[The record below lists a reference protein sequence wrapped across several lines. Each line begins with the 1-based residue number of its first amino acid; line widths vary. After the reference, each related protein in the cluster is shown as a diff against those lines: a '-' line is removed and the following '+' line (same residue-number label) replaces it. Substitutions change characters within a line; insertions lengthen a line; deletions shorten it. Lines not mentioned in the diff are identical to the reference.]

1 LTPPVSGNLKRDIV
15 GVFLKTEIL
24 PDCHLGVWEITE
36 DFDSLY
42 SMVNLVAVEKAK
54 LDSFKNISRKVEW
67 LSVRALVKTM
77 IGKDTRILYNS
88 ENKPFVRGNTHN
100 ISISHS
106 NNLTAVLISK
116 DKRVGIDLEYMSGKI
131 GKVANKFLNANETIT
146 TDPELEKFH
155 MYLHWCAK
163 EALYKIL
170 DKQDINF
177 RDGITI
183 KPFSPEEHG
192 YMDGY
197 AMNGNGKEEF
207 ELEYLQHDN
216 YALVWCVKE

>member
-1 LTPPVSGNLKRDIV
+1 M
-15 GVFLKTEIL
+15 KTEIL

-42 SMVNLVAVEKAK
+42 SMVDLATVEKTK

-67 LSVRALVKTM
+67 LSVRALVKNM
-77 IGKDTRILYNS
+77 LGKDTRILYNS

-106 NNLTAVLISK
+106 KNLTAVLIST

-131 GKVANKFLNANETIT
+131 GKVADKFINDKERIT
-146 TDPELEKFH
+146 TDPTLKKYH
-155 MYLHWCAK
+155 LYLHWCAK
-163 EALYKIL
+163 EAMYKIC

-177 RDGITI
+177 RDGLTI
-183 KPFSPEEHG
+183 SRFSPDEHG
-192 YMDGY
+192 FMLGH
-197 AMNGNGKEEF
+197 AVNGSGEEDF

>member
-1 LTPPVSGNLKRDIV
+1 V

-42 SMVNLVAVEKAK
+42 SMVNLVDVEQVK
-54 LDSFKNISRKVEW
+54 LDSFKNISRKIEW

-131 GKVANKFLNANETIT
+131 GKVANKFINEHETIT
-146 TDPELEKFH
+146 TDPEKEKFH
-155 MYLHWCAK
+155 LYLHWCAK
-163 EALYKIL
+163 EAMYKIL

-183 KPFSPEEHG
+183 KPFTPEDHG

-197 AMNGNGKEEF
+197 AVNGNGKEEF

>member
-1 LTPPVSGNLKRDIV
+1 V

-36 DFDSLY
+36 DYDSLY
-42 SMVNLVAVEKAK
+42 GMVELATVEKAK

-67 LSVRALVKTM
+67 LSVRALVKNM
-77 IGKDTRILYNS
+77 LGKDTRILYNA

-106 NNLTAVLISK
+106 NNLTAVLICK
-116 DKRVGIDLEYMSGKI
+116 DKRVGIDLEFMSGKI
-131 GKVANKFLNANETIT
+131 SKVADKFINERESIT
-146 TDPELEKFH
+146 NDPEMKKYHL
-155 MYLHWCAK
+155 YLHWCAK
-163 EALYKIL
+163 EAMYKFC

-183 KPFSPEEHG
+183 SPFDPGEHG
-192 YMDGY
+192 FMNGMI
-197 AMNGNGKEEF
+197 MNGNGQEDL

-216 YALVWCVKE
+216 YALVWCVKK

>member
-1 LTPPVSGNLKRDIV
+1 M

-24 PDCHLGVWEITE
+24 PDCHLGVWEIIE
-36 DFDSLY
+36 DFDTLY
-42 SMVNLVAVEKAK
+42 GMVNLVAVEKAK
-54 LDSFKNISRKVEW
+54 LDSFKNISRKIEW

-77 IGKDTRILYNS
+77 LGKDTRILYNT
-88 ENKPFVRGNTHN
+88 ENKPFVKGNTHN

-106 NNLTAVLISK
+106 NNLTAVMISK

-131 GKVANKFLNANETIT
+131 SKVANKFINDREDIID
-146 TDPELEKFH
+146 DPDLSKFH
-155 MYLHWCAK
+155 LYLHWCAK
-163 EALYKIL
+163 EALYKIC

-183 KPFSPEEHG
+183 APFHPDEEHG
-192 YMDGY
+192 HMEGNVI
-197 AMNGNGKEEF
+197 NGNGEESF
-207 ELEYLQHDN
+207 EMEYLQHDN

>member
-1 LTPPVSGNLKRDIV
+1 M
-15 GVFLKTEIL
+15 
-24 PDCHLGVWEITE
+24 E

-42 SMVNLVAVEKAK
+42 SMVNLVAVEQAK
-54 LDSFKNISRKVEW
+54 LDSFKNISRKIEW

-77 IGKDTRILYNS
+77 LGKDTRILYNS

-106 NNLTAVLISK
+106 NKLTAVLISK
-116 DKRVGIDLEYMSGKI
+116 DKRVGIDLEFMSGKI
-131 GKVANKFLNANETIT
+131 SKVANKFINEKENIT
-146 TDPELEKFH
+146 EDPKLSKFH
-155 MYLHWCAK
+155 LYLHWCAK
-163 EALYKIL
+163 EALYKIC

-183 KPFSPEEHG
+183 APFTPAEDG
-192 YMDGY
+192 YMKGNVI
-197 AMNGNGKEEF
+197 NGNGEERF

>member
-1 LTPPVSGNLKRDIV
+1 M
-15 GVFLKTEIL
+15 KTEIL

-42 SMVNLVAVEKAK
+42 SMVDLATVEKTK
-54 LDSFKNISRKVEW
+54 LDSFKNISRKIEW
-67 LSVRALVKTM
+67 LSVRALVKNM
-77 IGKDTRILYNS
+77 LGKDTRILYNA
-88 ENKPFVRGNTHN
+88 ENKPFVRGNTHS

-106 NNLTAVLISK
+106 NNLTAVLICK

-131 GKVANKFLNANETIT
+131 SKVADKFINEQEKIT
-146 TDPELEKFH
+146 NDPELKKYH
-155 MYLHWCAK
+155 LYLHWCAK

-177 RDGITI
+177 RDGLTI
-183 KPFSPEEHG
+183 SPFTPEESG
-192 YMDGY
+192 FMTG
-197 AMNGNGKEEF
+197 AAVNGTGKESF
-207 ELEYLQHDN
+207 ELEYLQHEN

>member
-1 LTPPVSGNLKRDIV
+1 V

-42 SMVNLVAVEKAK
+42 SMVDLATVEKTK
-54 LDSFKNISRKVEW
+54 LDSYKNISRKVEW
-67 LSVRALVKTM
+67 LSVRALVKNM
-77 IGKDTRILYNS
+77 LGKDTRILYNS
-88 ENKPFVRGNTHN
+88 ENKPFVRGNTHK

-106 NNLTAVLISK
+106 NNLTAVMISK
-116 DKRVGIDLEYMSGKI
+116 DKRVGIDLEFMSGKI
-131 GKVANKFLNANETIT
+131 SKVADKFLNDKESIT
-146 TDPELEKFH
+146 LDPELKKFH
-155 MYLHWCAK
+155 LYLHWCGK
-163 EALYKIL
+163 EAMYKIC

-177 RDGITI
+177 RDGLTI
-183 KPFSPEEHG
+183 YPFSPDEHG
-192 YMDGY
+192 FMKGQVI
-197 AMNGNGKEEF
+197 NGNGEEEF

>member
-1 LTPPVSGNLKRDIV
+1 V

-36 DFDSLY
+36 DYDTLY
-42 SMVNLVAVEKAK
+42 SMVDLATVEKAK

-77 IGKDTRILYNS
+77 LGKDTRILYNA

-116 DKRVGIDLEYMSGKI
+116 DKRVGIDLEFMTGKI
-131 GKVANKFLNANETIT
+131 SKVADKFINEKESIT
-146 TDPELEKFH
+146 SDPEMNKYHL
-155 MYLHWCAK
+155 YLHWCAK
-163 EALYKIL
+163 EAMYKIL

-177 RDGITI
+177 RDGLTI
-183 KPFSPEEHG
+183 APFIPGEHG
-192 YMDGY
+192 F
-197 AMNGNGKEEF
+197 MNGQVLNGSGEENL

>member
-1 LTPPVSGNLKRDIV
+1 M

-54 LDSFKNISRKVEW
+54 LDSFKNISRKIEW
-67 LSVRALVKTM
+67 LSVRALVKNM
-77 IGKDTRILYNS
+77 LGKDTRILYNA

-100 ISISHS
+100 ISITHS
-106 NNLTAVLISK
+106 NNLTAVIIGK
-116 DKRVGIDLEYMSGKI
+116 DKRVGIDLEFMSGKI
-131 GKVANKFLNANETIT
+131 SKVANKFINDRENIID
-146 TDPELEKFH
+146 DPELSKFH
-155 MYLHWCAK
+155 LYLHWCAK
-163 EALYKIL
+163 ETLYKIC

-183 KPFSPEEHG
+183 APFHPDEEHG
-192 YMDGY
+192 HMKGNVI
-197 AMNGNGKEEF
+197 NGNGEESF
-207 ELEYLQHDN
+207 EMEYLQHDN

>member
-1 LTPPVSGNLKRDIV
+1 V

-24 PDCHLGVWEITE
+24 PDCLLGVWEITE

-42 SMVNLVAVEKAK
+42 SMVDLATVEKTK

-67 LSVRALVKTM
+67 LSVRALVKNM
-77 IGKDTRILYNS
+77 LGKDTRILYNA

-131 GKVANKFLNANETIT
+131 SKVADKFINEKESIT
-146 TDPELEKFH
+146 SDPELGKFH
-155 MYLHWCAK
+155 LYLHWCGK
-163 EALYKIL
+163 EAMYKISE
-170 DKQDINF
+170 KQDIDYRN
-177 RDGITI
+177 GLTI
-183 KPFSPEEHG
+183 NPFTPEEHG
-192 YMDGY
+192 FMFGNVV
-197 AMNGNGKEEF
+197 NGTGTEVF
-207 ELEYLQHDN
+207 ELEYLQHEN
-216 YALVWCVKE
+216 YALVWCAKE

>member
-1 LTPPVSGNLKRDIV
+1 V
-15 GVFLKTEIL
+15 GIFLKTEIL
-24 PDCHLGVWEITE
+24 PECHLGVWEITE
-36 DFDSLY
+36 DYDSLY
-42 SMVNLVAVEKAK
+42 GMVDLATVEKAK

-77 IGKDTRILYNS
+77 IGKDTRILYNA
-88 ENKPFVRGNTHN
+88 ENKPFVRGNTHQ

-116 DKRVGIDLEYMSGKI
+116 DKKVGIDLEFMSGKI
-131 GKVANKFLNANETIT
+131 SKVADKFINEKERIT
-146 TDPELEKFH
+146 DNPELKKFH
-155 MYLHWCAK
+155 LYLHWCAK
-163 EALYKIL
+163 EAMYKIC

-177 RDGITI
+177 RDGLTIT
-183 KPFSPEEHG
+183 PFDPDEHG
-192 YMDGY
+192 FMNGLV
-197 AMNGNGKEEF
+197 MNGNGEQEI

>member
-1 LTPPVSGNLKRDIV
+1 V

-24 PDCHLGVWEITE
+24 PDCYLGVWEITE
-36 DFDSLY
+36 DYDTLY
-42 SMVNLVAVEKAK
+42 SMVDLATVEKAK

-77 IGKDTRILYNS
+77 LGKDTRILYNA

-116 DKRVGIDLEYMSGKI
+116 DKRVGIDLEFMSGKI
-131 GKVANKFLNANETIT
+131 SKVADKFINEKESIT
-146 TDPELEKFH
+146 SDPEMNKYHL
-155 MYLHWCAK
+155 YLHWCAK
-163 EALYKIL
+163 EAMYKIL

-177 RDGITI
+177 RDGLTI
-183 KPFSPEEHG
+183 APFIPDEHG
-192 YMDGY
+192 F
-197 AMNGNGKEEF
+197 MNGQVLNGSGEENL

>member
-1 LTPPVSGNLKRDIV
+1 V

-42 SMVNLVAVEKAK
+42 SMVNLVAVEQAK
-54 LDSFKNISRKVEW
+54 LDSFKNISRKIEW

-77 IGKDTRILYNS
+77 LGKDTRILYNS

-106 NNLTAVLISK
+106 SNLTAVLISK
-116 DKRVGIDLEYMSGKI
+116 DKRVGIDLEFMSGKI
-131 GKVANKFLNANETIT
+131 SKVANKFMNENENVTE
-146 TDPELEKFH
+146 DPELSKFH
-155 MYLHWCAK
+155 LYLHWCAK
-163 EALYKIL
+163 EALYKIC

-183 KPFSPEEHG
+183 APFSPDEHG
-192 YMDGY
+192 YMKGNVI
-197 AMNGNGKEEF
+197 NGNGEERF
-207 ELEYLQHDN
+207 EMEYLQHDN

>member
-1 LTPPVSGNLKRDIV
+1 
-15 GVFLKTEIL
+15 
-24 PDCHLGVWEITE
+24 
-36 DFDSLY
+36 
-42 SMVNLVAVEKAK
+42 MVNLATVEKAK

-77 IGKDTRILYNS
+77 LGKDTRILYNA

-106 NNLTAVLISK
+106 NNLTAVLISS
-116 DKRVGIDLEYMSGKI
+116 DKKVGIDLEYMTGRIS
-131 GKVANKFLNANETIT
+131 KVADKFINEKEKIT
-146 TDPELEKFH
+146 ADENHCKYHL
-155 MYLHWCAK
+155 YLHWCAK
-163 EALYKIL
+163 EALYKIC

-177 RDGITI
+177 RDGLTI
-183 KPFSPEEHG
+183 SPFTPEEHG
-192 YMDGY
+192 FMQGHVQ
-197 AMNGNGKEEF
+197 NGNGEESI

>member
-1 LTPPVSGNLKRDIV
+1 
-15 GVFLKTEIL
+15 LKTEIL

-36 DFDSLY
+36 DFDTLY
-42 SMVNLVAVEKAK
+42 SMVNLVDVEKAK
-54 LDSFKNISRKVEW
+54 LDSFRNISRKIEW

-116 DKRVGIDLEYMSGKI
+116 DKRVGIDLEFMSGKI
-131 GKVANKFLNANETIT
+131 SKVANKFINDREDIT
-146 TDPELEKFH
+146 EDPEMSKFH
-155 MYLHWCAK
+155 LYLHWCAK
-163 EALYKIL
+163 EALYKIC

-183 KPFSPEEHG
+183 APFKPDEHG
-192 YMDGY
+192 F
-197 AMNGNGKEEF
+197 MNGNVINGNGEESF
-207 ELEYLQHDN
+207 EMEYLQHDN
-216 YALVWCVKE
+216 YALVWCVKK